1 MGAVLNTVYN
11 NYLTTYTPKSQTRY
25 DAHKKSE
32 LRSIYNSI
40 VKLNRDSPWYLPTTG
55 RDVQLYAV
63 DIKEN
68 ARELH
73 NVIAE
78 LGGLE
83 ERGLLGRKRAYSTN
97 EEVASATF
105 IGDAATE
112 NEMPQFTLEVQ
123 TLASPQENM
132 GLYLPPG
139 SVTLSPDTYSFDI
152 AINDMN
158 YEFQFSI
165 GEGDSNRAVQERL
178 ARLINNSDIG
188 IKASVAES
196 DSRTSLRMVSDASG
210 LGFGKS
216 DIFSI
221 TDTHTSKA
229 AGAVDYFG
237 LDYVSHKAT
246 NASFRINGE
255 ERSAT
260 SNHFT
265 VSKLF
270 EVQLR
275 GISPGDRPVQVGL
288 KTDTESITDNV
299 THLVQG
305 YNDFI
310 KAAAAYTETQSRS
323 RHLITEMSGIT
334 SLYNE
339 SLTGMG
345 MQLRED
351 GQLEVN
357 PDKLRQTAE
366 ESEDITSTFSYIK
379 DLSARLLRKSNQI
392 SLNPMNY
399 VDKTVVAYKNP
410 QRNFVSPYTTSAYS
424 GMMFNGYC

>member
-25 DAHKKSE
+25 DSHKKSE

-40 VKLNRDSPWYLPTTG
+40 VKLNKDSPWYLPTTG
-55 RDVQLYAV
+55 RDVQQYAV
-63 DIKEN
+63 DLKEN
-68 ARELH
+68 ARQLY

-83 ERGLLGRKRAYSTN
+83 DRGLLNKKSAYSTN
-97 EEVASATF
+97 EEVASAVF
-105 IGDAATE
+105 IGGAVTE
-112 NEMPQFTLEVQ
+112 EEMPEFTLEVQ

-132 GLYLPPG
+132 GLYLPAG
-139 SVTLSPDTYSFDI
+139 NVSLAPDTYSFDI

-165 GEGDSNRAVQERL
+165 GEGESNRAVQERL

-188 IKASVAES
+188 IKASVTES
-196 DSRTSLRMVSDASG
+196 DSRTSLRMESEASG
-210 LGFGKS
+210 LGFGKTAL
-216 DIFSI
+216 FAI
-221 TDTHTSKA
+221 TDDHTSKTS
-229 AGAVDYFG
+229 GAVAYFG
-237 LDYVSHKAT
+237 LDYVSHEAS
-246 NASFRINGE
+246 NASFCINGE

-270 EVQLR
+270 EVQLK
-275 GISPGDRPVQVGL
+275 GISPEDRPVQIGL
-288 KTDTESITDNV
+288 KTDIESITDNV

-305 YNDFI
+305 YNGFI
-310 KAAAAYTETQSRS
+310 QAAAAYTESQSKS
-323 RHLITEMSGIT
+323 KHLIAEMSGIT
-334 SLYNE
+334 SLYND
-339 SLTGMG
+339 SLSGMG
-345 MQLRED
+345 LQLKED

-357 PDKLRQTAE
+357 SDKLRQTAAE
-366 ESEDITSTFSYIK
+366 AEDIMGTFGYMR

-399 VDKTVVAYKNP
+399 VDKTIVAYKNP
-410 QRNFVSPYTTSAYS
+410 HRSFVSPYITSAYS
-424 GMMFNGYC
+424 GMLFNGYC